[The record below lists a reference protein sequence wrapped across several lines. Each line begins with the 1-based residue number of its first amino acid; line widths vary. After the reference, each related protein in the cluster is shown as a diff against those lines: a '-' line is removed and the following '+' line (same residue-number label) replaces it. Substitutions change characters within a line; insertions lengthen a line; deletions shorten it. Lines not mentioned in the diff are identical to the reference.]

1 MKKDERRPAPPP
13 SATAPTDSVSFEAA
27 MERLT
32 RIVEQLESGELPLE
46 QSLRLFE
53 EGVALSRRASD
64 LLGQAERKVEILT
77 RSQDGTMSSVE
88 FEDASDGEE

>member
-1 MKKDERRPAPPP
+1 MKKDERKPVPTPDAAAPA
-13 SATAPTDSVSFEAA
+13 DSVSFEAA

-77 RSQDGTMSSVE
+77 RSQAGTLEAVE
-88 FEDASDGEE
+88 FDDTSDGEE